1 MDEAFWREDETSLV
15 KNLKS
20 ICIVKLSFKNGIVSQ
35 VEANFSTVVG
45 NNKKWWDF
53 IHCTGSEQTCVCT
66 DFIIQKKMVNGFGA
80 AY

>member
-1 MDEAFWREDETSLV
+1 MDEALWGEDEASLV

-45 NNKKWWDF
+45 NNKK
-53 IHCTGSEQTCVCT
+53 CVGLYSLHWFWT
-66 DFIIQKKMVNGFGA
+66 DLRLHRFYHSKEDG
-80 AY
+80 